1 MRLRI
6 AGAQRGVPTGH
17 GVAARR
23 AGRLL
28 LPIALLASVGCYKY
42 TPLAPT
48 DLRPGQE
55 VLAELGDQ
63 GAAELAR
70 WIGPRGVSLRGRLQ
84 TVTDSAF
91 TIQVT
96 EVVRRNGVTE
106 PWIGETLLVPRPFVA
121 TLGERRFDR
130 RRTLLLGLG
139 VVAGLVGIDAAL
151 GDAGV
156 LFRGRGGNNPG
167 QRQ

>member
-1 MRLRI
+1 M
-6 AGAQRGVPTGH
+6 
-17 GVAARR
+17 
-23 AGRLL
+23 
-28 LPIALLASVGCYKY
+28 
-42 TPLAPT
+42 PLAPSE
-48 DLRPGQE
+48 LRPGRE
-55 VLAELGDQ
+55 VRAELDDQ
-63 GAAELAR
+63 GTAELAR
-70 WIGPRGVSLRGRLQ
+70 WIGPRGVSLSGRLQ
-84 TVTDSAF
+84 SVADTAF

-106 PWIGETLLVPRPFVA
+106 PWVGETIVVPRPYIA

-156 LFRGRGGNNPG
+156 LFRGRGGNQSG

>member
-1 MRLRI
+1 MSALRI
-6 AGAQRGVPTGH
+6 AGARRPDGH
-17 GVAARR
+17 RR
-23 AGRLL
+23 AGAWPRRVLLSLL
-28 LPIALLASVGCYKY
+28 LPALAGCYRY
-42 TPLAPT
+42 APLAPA

-55 VLAELGDQ
+55 VRAELGDQ
-63 GAAELAR
+63 GTAELAR

-106 PWIGETLLVPRPFVA
+106 PWIGETLHVPRPFVA

-156 LFRGRGGNNPG
+156 LFRGRGGNNSG

>member
-1 MRLRI
+1 MSALRI
-6 AGAQRGVPTGH
+6 AGARRRPARGLR
-17 GVAARR
+17 AARPER
-23 AGRLL
+23 ALLLL
-28 LPIALLASVGCYKY
+28 LPLAAGCYRY
-42 TPLAPT
+42 APIAPA
-48 DLRPGQE
+48 DLRPGRE
-55 VLAELGDQ
+55 VRAELGDQ
-63 GAAELAR
+63 GTAELAR
-70 WIGPRGVSLRGRLQ
+70 WIGPRGVSVSGRLQ
-84 TVTDSAF
+84 TVTDSAY

-96 EVVRRNGVTE
+96 EIVRRNGVTE
-106 PWIGETLLVPRPFVA
+106 PWVGETLVVPRPFVA

-156 LFRGRGGNNPG
+156 LFRGRGGNQGG